1 MSYLHK
7 NIPAL
12 EVLSYCCNHQK
23 EVSSSLLE
31 LDPTPSYSV
40 LDNASEQAN
49 CTTDHCI
56 LGLAH
61 SFLRCSV
68 VFMYVDWLVA
78 IDTIL
83 GFLVYLSYVALF
95 FSAFNV

>member
-1 MSYLHK
+1 M
-7 NIPAL
+7 
-12 EVLSYCCNHQK
+12 LSYCCNHLR

-56 LGLAH
+56 LDLAH
-61 SFLRCSV
+61 SSQKYSV
-68 VFMYVDWLVA
+68 VFGYVDWLVA
-78 IDTIL
+78 IGTTL
-83 GFLVYLSYVALF
+83 GSWVHFCYYALF